1 MSIRRFKDFVPNLA
15 DDVIVDESAV
25 IIGNVTIGKGSSVWP
40 CTVIRGDIHAIVIG
54 HYTNVQDGSV
64 LHVTHK
70 SKFNPDGFPLHIGNR
85 VTIGHSV
92 VLHGAT
98 IQDDCL
104 IGMRSVV
111 MDGTVLDPFV
121 MVAAGSLVPPGKHL
135 TTGLWVGSPVK
146 RIRDLTQ
153 EEIEFIGYSANHYSK
168 LAKAHQEVR

>member
-1 MSIRRFKDFVPNLA
+1 
-15 DDVIVDESAV
+15 
-25 IIGNVTIGKGSSVWP
+25 
-40 CTVIRGDIHAIVIG
+40 
-54 HYTNVQDGSV
+54 
-64 LHVTHK
+64 
-70 SKFNPDGFPLHIGNR
+70 
-85 VTIGHSV
+85 
-92 VLHGAT
+92 
-98 IQDDCL
+98 
-104 IGMRSVV
+104 